1 MVTQVGVGGILAVMV
16 IREVLNF
23 LKTRPEAGLGGLP
36 APGEDGCDE
45 ARAELDQIGER
56 TEALVA
62 STTQIAALV
71 SATDPAGLPL
81 IYRDSQ
87 AMTRLNT
94 TLEALQRS
102 IERLG
107 DRVDRPTAT

>member
-1 MVTQVGVGGILAVMV
+1 MDEMRTQGGGGGILAILV
-16 IREVLNF
+16 IREVLGF
-23 LKTRPEAGLGGLP
+23 LKHRAATLQSGGSEEA
-36 APGEDGCDE
+36 CDE
-45 ARAELDQIGER
+45 LSLVADR

-107 DRVDRPTAT
+107 DRVDRPAP

>member
-1 MVTQVGVGGILAVMV
+1 MDELLTQVGVGGILAVMV

-23 LKTRPEAGLGGLP
+23 LSKRESAASPSLEEP
-36 APGEDGCDE
+36 CDE
-45 ARAELDQIGER
+45 ARTELAEIGDR

-62 STTQIAALV
+62 STQQIATLV
-71 SATDPAGLPL
+71 SATDPTGLPL

-87 AMTRLNT
+87 AMSRLNT

-107 DRVDRPTAT
+107 DRVERS

>member
-1 MVTQVGVGGILAVMV
+1 MV

-23 LKTRPEAGLGGLP
+23 LKAREAPTEEPCPEAREEISEI
-36 APGEDGCDE
+36 A
-45 ARAELDQIGER
+45 AR
-56 TEALVA
+56 TEALVG
-62 STTQIAALV
+62 STQQIANLI
-71 SATDPAGLPL
+71 SATDPTGLPL

-87 AMTRLNT
+87 SMKNLNT

-107 DRVDRPTAT
+107 DRVERS

>member
-1 MVTQVGVGGILAVMV
+1 MMV

-23 LKTRPEAGLGGLP
+23 LKTRESTLPSGLSD
-36 APGEDGCDE
+36 EVCDE
-45 ARAELDQIGER
+45 ARTEIAEIGNR
-56 TEALVA
+56 TEALVS
-62 STTQIAALV
+62 STQQIAALI
-71 SATDPAGLPL
+71 SATDPTGLPL

-87 AMTRLNT
+87 SMSRLNT

-107 DRVDRPTAT
+107 DRVDRG